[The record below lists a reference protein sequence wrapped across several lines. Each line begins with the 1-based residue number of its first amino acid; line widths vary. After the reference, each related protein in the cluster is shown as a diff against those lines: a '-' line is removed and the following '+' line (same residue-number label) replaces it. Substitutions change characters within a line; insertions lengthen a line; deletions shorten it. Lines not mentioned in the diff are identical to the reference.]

1 LLIALP
7 GARIVLGKQNR
18 QGEEVNGKL
27 IRSIFWALVGVFVV
41 IAGVFAVPASRELL
55 MGFPFIIISGI
66 VFGLLGVALIFF
78 MVKQKVGGVLKK
90 FLLLTGASAVGIP
103 VSIFLHNAIYGLIF
117 VRMLDRPDFDEPFFF
132 VMAIFVCPIGF
143 LVGVVGS
150 IILAVKHRQRS
161 A

>member
-1 LLIALP
+1 M
-7 GARIVLGKQNR
+7 
-18 QGEEVNGKL
+18 EGKL
-27 IRSIFWALVGVFVV
+27 VQSIFWALVGVFVV
-41 IAGVFAVPASRELL
+41 IAGVFAVPAARELL
-55 MGFPFIIISGI
+55 MGLFFLIISGV

-78 MVKQKVGGVLKK
+78 TVKQKVGGVLKK

-132 VMAIFVCPIGF
+132 VMAVVICPLGF

-150 IILAVKHRQRS
+150 IILAGKHRQRS